1 MKGEVMA
8 YTPLSAEALVR
19 AGESF
24 RLVWVAGRR
33 HTARVMMVIKN
44 GRVVGPRGVL
54 EQHCVVV
61 ENGRIKEVA
70 PTAQVLWP
78 EDAQVIDA
86 HDEFVAAGF
95 VDMHVHGAMGRDA
108 MDGTVE
114 ALAQIAK
121 FHVAGGTTA
130 MTPTTTTHSSEKIGA
145 ALQAISEARG
155 HDFGGAQ
162 IIGAHI
168 EGPYISRERGG
179 AQPRQYIRD
188 PDPTEYLSWLDRE
201 GLVTQM
207 TLAPELPGALE
218 LIDALLEREILPSGG
233 HTAAS
238 GEEARTSVDRGLCH
252 ATHLFNCMSSM
263 VKAGAFR
270 LPGALETFLADGRVM
285 VELIADG
292 KHVHPELMR
301 LAVRAKGV
309 DKVCLITDATA
320 GAGLAEGDKFL
331 VGETP
336 ARVGAGVGMT
346 ADGTSLAGSVSTMI
360 QMVRNMVELAGV
372 SLADAVRMASLNPAR
387 ALGIGG
393 RKGSV
398 EPRKDADVVIFS
410 GKFEVSKTLV
420 GGRVEYEA
428 KTT

>member
-1 MKGEVMA
+1 
-8 YTPLSAEALVR
+8 
-19 AGESF
+19 
-24 RLVWVAGRR
+24 
-33 HTARVMMVIKN
+33 MVIKN

-54 EQHCVVV
+54 EQHCVVID
-61 ENGRIKEVA
+61 GGKIKQVA
-70 PTAQVLWP
+70 PTSQVLWS

-121 FHVAGGTTA
+121 FHAAGGTTA
-130 MTPTTTTHSSEKIGA
+130 MTPTTTTHSAGKIDA
-145 ALQAISEARG
+145 ALQAIAEAIG

-162 IIGAHI
+162 IVGAHV
-168 EGPYISRERGG
+168 EGPYISRERSG
-179 AQPRQYIRD
+179 AQPAQFIRE
-188 PDPTEYLSWLDRE
+188 PNPAEYLAWLGRE

-263 VKAGAFR
+263 VKVGPFR
-270 LPGALETFLADGRVM
+270 VPGALEVFLADERVM

-301 LAVRAKGV
+301 LAVRAKGI

-320 GAGLAEGDKFL
+320 GAGLEEGAKFL
-331 VGETP
+331 VGETQ
-336 ARVGAGVGMT
+336 AVVGDGVGMI
-346 ADGTSLAGSVSTMI
+346 ADGSSLAGSVSTMI

-387 ALGIGG
+387 ALGMGG
-393 RKGSV
+393 RKGSM
-398 EPRKDADVVIFS
+398 EAGKDADLVIFS

-420 GGRVEYEA
+420 DGRVEYEA
-428 KTT
+428 KTE

>member
-1 MKGEVMA
+1 
-8 YTPLSAEALVR
+8 
-19 AGESF
+19 
-24 RLVWVAGRR
+24 
-33 HTARVMMVIKN
+33 MVIKN
-44 GRVVGPRGVL
+44 GRVVGPHGVL
-54 EQHCVVV
+54 GQHCVVV
-61 ENGRIKEVA
+61 YGGKIKQVA

-86 HDEFVAAGF
+86 HDNYVAAGF
-95 VDMHVHGAMGRDA
+95 VDMHVHGAMGHDA

-130 MTPTTTTHSSEKIGA
+130 MTPTTTTHSGEKIDT
-145 ALQAISEARG
+145 ALRAIAEAMG

-162 IIGAHI
+162 IVGAHV
-168 EGPYISRERGG
+168 EGPYISQLRSG
-179 AQPRQYIRD
+179 AQPAQFIRE
-188 PDPTEYLSWLDRE
+188 PSRAEYLPWLDRE

-233 HTAAS
+233 HTAARS
-238 GEEARTSVDRGLCH
+238 EEARTGVDRGLCH
-252 ATHLFNCMSSM
+252 ATHLFNAMSSM
-263 VKAGAFR
+263 ERVGAFR
-270 LPGALETFLADGRVM
+270 VPGALEVFLADDRVM
-285 VELIADG
+285 VEVIADG

-320 GAGLAEGDKFL
+320 GAGLEEGAKYF
-331 VGETP
+331 VGSTE
-336 ARVGAGVGMT
+336 AVVGDGVGMT
-346 ADGTSLAGSVSTMI
+346 IDGSSLAGSVSTMI
-360 QMVRNMVELAGV
+360 QMVKNMVELAGV
-372 SLADAVRMASLNPAR
+372 PLADAVRMASLNPAR

-398 EPRKDADVVIFS
+398 ETGKDADLVIFS
-410 GKFEVSKTLV
+410 GKFEVMKTLV

-428 KTT
+428 KAT

>member
-1 MKGEVMA
+1 M
-8 YTPLSAEALVR
+8 R
-19 AGESF
+19 
-24 RLVWVAGRR
+24 
-33 HTARVMMVIKN
+33 VIKN

-54 EQHCVVV
+54 EQHCVVID
-61 ENGRIKEVA
+61 GGKIKQVA
-70 PTAQVLWP
+70 PTSQVLWS

-121 FHVAGGTTA
+121 FHAAGGTTA
-130 MTPTTTTHSSEKIGA
+130 MTPTTTTHSAGKIDA
-145 ALQAISEARG
+145 ALQAIAEAIG

-162 IIGAHI
+162 IVGAHV
-168 EGPYISRERGG
+168 EGPYISRERSG
-179 AQPRQYIRD
+179 AQPAQFIRE
-188 PDPTEYLSWLDRE
+188 PNPAEYLAWLGRE

-263 VKAGAFR
+263 VKVGPFR
-270 LPGALETFLADGRVM
+270 VPGALEVFLADERVM

-301 LAVRAKGV
+301 LAVRAKGI

-320 GAGLAEGDKFL
+320 GAGLEEGAKFL
-331 VGETP
+331 VGETQ
-336 ARVGAGVGMT
+336 AVVGDGVGMI
-346 ADGTSLAGSVSTMI
+346 ADGSSLAGSVSTMI

-387 ALGIGG
+387 ALGMGG
-393 RKGSV
+393 RKGSM
-398 EPRKDADVVIFS
+398 EAGKDADLVIFS

-420 GGRVEYEA
+420 DGRVEYEA
-428 KTT
+428 KTE